1 MLTMKF
7 VKQILFILPVIA
19 LLMMGC
25 NATKTQ
31 KGAVIGG
38 TAGAVGGTIIGKAAG
53 NKTLGTILGA
63 AIGGTAGAIIG
74 HDMDKQAE
82 EIKDQIP
89 GAKVERIDEGIKVE
103 FNEKILF
110 AFSKSDLSDSAK
122 MNLDKL
128 ATALTNYPNTNI
140 EIQGHTDSRGT
151 EEYNMGLSLRR
162 ANAVRDY
169 LVSKGIDG
177 SRMTVKGYGESAPA
191 YTNDTPEGMAQ
202 NRRVEFLITAND
214 KMKAE
219 AEKKANNQ
227 NQ

>member
-1 MLTMKF
+1 MKF